1 MSPQSLSGVRG
12 RGSTFVQDRPCLP
25 HRTEMRA
32 AIGTSWKGNRSLA
45 DYIFVLT
52 TLNREDFSVRE
63 SLELYRAR
71 WQVEKLFQTP

>member
-1 MSPQSLSGVRG
+1 
-12 RGSTFVQDRPCLP
+12 
-25 HRTEMRA
+25 MRA